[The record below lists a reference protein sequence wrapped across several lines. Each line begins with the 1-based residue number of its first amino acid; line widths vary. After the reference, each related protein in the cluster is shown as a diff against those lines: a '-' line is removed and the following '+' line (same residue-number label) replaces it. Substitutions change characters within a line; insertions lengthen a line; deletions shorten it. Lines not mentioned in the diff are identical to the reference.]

1 MFLISAIKLTYIVC
15 IIVVLLFAFAFI
27 GIASLFFNARKAVY
41 VNRLEDDKIQNDV
54 DKSFIKLNKK
64 KKNGEDVLQAYDRS
78 IRTSKKVSNFWTVIL
93 SILYVGVIGLAIYGG
108 ISRTNGNQL
117 FIGNQAGVIIET
129 SSMQEA
135 YSGNTYLKDQG
146 LLDESNRI
154 DQYSFITLNKVES
167 EEDLKLWHVY
177 AFKMPSTDKGQVI
190 TIVHRLIDIKTNS
203 EGHKVFSFRGDSN
216 VSSMVGELNLTFDK
230 IVGEWSGYQNK
241 YLGYFVVYLQSPI
254 GIITLVIA
262 FLLLILYSI
271 LYSKMTEKYNIRFC
285 QLLAQKYCFAKALDG
300 EKSVYV
306 YPSEADHDVIAL
318 PKEKEGKKKK
328 GIRKCPYIDVRLP
341 SCYGNL
347 VSSSLSD
354 MRLVDKG
361 KQYLYQF
368 DYQNGFFGNG
378 QHLYDGA
385 MRKGCYR
392 FSYREKPSTTR
403 RLAVRHEA
411 YPLKVHLISKAQ
423 DYFIIHEV
431 PTASDFLEYVGNE
444 KEEHFFF
451 LRFFDAKGFDGSVVR
466 HVFVTV
472 DEKIRRL

>member
-41 VNRLEDDKIQNDV
+41 ANRLEDEKIQKDV

-64 KKNGEDVLQAYDRS
+64 KKKEEDVLQAYDRS
-78 IRTSKKVSNFWTVIL
+78 IRTSKRVSNVWSVIL
-93 SILYVGVIGLAIYGG
+93 GILYVGVIALAVYGG

-146 LLDESNRI
+146 LMDENNRI
-154 DQYSFITLNKVES
+154 NQYSFITLNKVES

-177 AFKMPSTDKGQVI
+177 AFKMPSSDKGQII

-262 FLLLILYSI
+262 FLLLIIYSI
-271 LYSKMTEKYNIRFC
+271 LYSRMTEKYNVRFC
-285 QLLAQKYCFAKALDG
+285 QLLAQKFCFAKALDG
-300 EKSVYV
+300 EKSVLV
-306 YPSEADHDVIAL
+306 YPSEDDHNVIAL
-318 PKEKEGKKKK
+318 PKEEKEEKKKK
-328 GIRKCPYIDVRLP
+328 RSRRCPYVDVRLP
-341 SCYGNL
+341 SCFGNL

-403 RLAVRHEA
+403 RLAVCHEA
-411 YPLKVHLISKAQ
+411 YPLKAHLISKAQ

-431 PTASDFLEYVGNE
+431 PTASDFLEYVETKRKNMLSSSVSSTP
-444 KEEHFFF
+444 KALMALSSVMF
-451 LRFFDAKGFDGSVVR
+451 LSQWMKR
-466 HVFVTV
+466 
-472 DEKIRRL
+472 